1 MKNQFSRIISL
12 AYEEDPSNIF
22 FADGDMTGIPLKQ
35 LFVDCIEEMR
45 LRHFGYDTIA
55 CSKLARLADA
65 RT

>member
-45 LRHFGYDTIA
+45 LQTCDLNHSDD
-55 CSKLARLADA
+55 ARLADA